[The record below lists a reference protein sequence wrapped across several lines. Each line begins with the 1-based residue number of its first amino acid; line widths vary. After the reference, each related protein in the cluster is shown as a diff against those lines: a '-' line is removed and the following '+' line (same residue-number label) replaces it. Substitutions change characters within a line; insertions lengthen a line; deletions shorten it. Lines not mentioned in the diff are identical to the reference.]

1 MVASFEARVLA
12 NCSGS
17 KAAEGGVTAPGNS
30 LPRWGLMKDQAWGAR
45 NLPLSDGKWGG
56 NVTCVEEPDSYVCG
70 TCVCVCV

>member
-1 MVASFEARVLA
+1 MVASFEAQVLA

-56 NVTCVEEPDSYVCG
+56 T
-70 TCVCVCV
+70 